1 MSSGQ
6 VTLKPNAK
14 IVQQVEAAEADRADT
29 GIENLVWN
37 LLEFLF
43 YVVRKAC
50 RVGEGEAPSN
60 EDDYEDTCCQKIVE
74 WSRTGSR
81 KAFYNEPAL
90 LLHKQMYDIM
100 SRDKEGLEK
109 ELTCYEWCR
118 RVRKHAEPARSGS
131 LPALLQSMLKQI
143 ASKH

>member
-14 IVQQVEAAEADRADT
+14 TVQQLEAAEADRADT

-60 EDDYEDTCCQKIVE
+60 EDDYEDICFQKIE
-74 WSRTGSR
+74 DWSRRDDR
-81 KAFYNEPAL
+81 K
-90 LLHKQMYDIM
+90 
-100 SRDKEGLEK
+100 
-109 ELTCYEWCR
+109 
-118 RVRKHAEPARSGS
+118 S
-131 LPALLQSMLKQI
+131 L
-143 ASKH
+143 